1 MTSKRITISISQI
14 APLVGLDAYNN
25 FPRIICELWR
35 KNDPADFKLFE
46 TKLKEQGNQIATSN
60 EMNDIWEADE
70 ALGTNILQQVKDIN
84 ANKDKSSCD
93 MVSQQE
99 AIAKYI
105 NNNEKLANLDDKKKE
120 ELAKKVCS
128 VTNKMHG
135 VINEDSVLSE
145 FCRLSEKTIK
155 QTQGWIEI
163 PCYEGTSEDSSEGTH
178 GSLAKAMSR
187 TEPSLRE
194 LPPSEPPS
202 ISSSSSTSTTS
213 SSTKPNLKWVLV
225 GKYDAIT
232 TDDELVE
239 AKMRQKCLF
248 KKVRDYENVQ
258 VQLYLHALKFHQAY
272 LVESYTN
279 KKNVNQTYVNE
290 IKYDEEYVINNILE
304 RLQKFIKFFDVMMGS
319 EEFKE
324 GLLKGDKNRR
334 IYNIYESEYLCLES
348 LNF

>member
-1 MTSKRITISISQI
+1 MTTKRITISISQI

-25 FPRIICELWR
+25 FPRIICEIWR
-35 KNDPADFKLFE
+35 KSYPSDFKLFE
-46 TKLKEQGNQIATSN
+46 TQLKLEGIQLATSN

-70 ALGTNILQQVKDIN
+70 AMGTNILQQVKDIN
-84 ANKDKSSCD
+84 ANKEKSSGD
-93 MVSQQE
+93 MVTQQE

-105 NNNEKLANLDDKKKE
+105 NNNEKLVNLDDKQKE

-135 VINEDSVLSE
+135 VINEDSVLAE

-163 PCYEGTSEDSSEGTH
+163 PIDGF
-178 GSLAKAMSR
+178 
-187 TEPSLRE
+187 
-194 LPPSEPPS
+194 
-202 ISSSSSTSTTS
+202 STSIEEGLNCERALDLALDNPVS
-213 SSTKPNLKWVLV
+213 IKWVIV

-232 TDDELVE
+232 NDNELVE

-258 VQLYLHALKFHQAY
+258 VQLYLHALQFEQAY

-279 KKNVNQTYVNE
+279 KKNINQTYVNE
-290 IKYDEEYVINNILE
+290 IKYDSSYIIEIVLE
-304 RLQKFIKFFDVMMGS
+304 RIKKFIKFFELMMS
-319 EEFKE
+319 NNELKL
-324 GLLKGDKNRR
+324 GLLKGDKNRK
-334 IYNIYESEYLCLES
+334 IYRKYESEFLGIE
-348 LNF
+348 

>member
-1 MTSKRITISISQI
+1 MTSKRITISISQV

-35 KNDPADFKLFE
+35 KNDPTDFKLFE
-46 TKLKEQGNQIATSN
+46 TKLKEQGSQIATSN

-84 ANKDKSSCD
+84 ANKDKSSGD
-93 MVSQQE
+93 MVTQQE

-163 PCYEGTSEDSSEGTH
+163 NCCEDNEPTTST
-178 GSLAKAMSR
+178 L
-187 TEPSLRE
+187 
-194 LPPSEPPS
+194 
-202 ISSSSSTSTTS
+202 SSTSTT
-213 SSTKPNLKWVLV
+213 TNLKWVLV

-258 VQLYLHALKFHQAY
+258 VQLYLHALKFQQAY

-279 KKNVNQTYVNE
+279 KKNINQTYVNE

-304 RLQKFIKFFDVMMGS
+304 RLQKFIKFFNVMMGS

-348 LNF
+348 INF

>member
-1 MTSKRITISISQI
+1 MTTKRITISISQI

-25 FPRIICELWR
+25 FPRIICEIWR
-35 KNDPADFKLFE
+35 KSYPSDFKLFE
-46 TKLKEQGNQIATSN
+46 TQLKLEGIQLATSN

-84 ANKDKSSCD
+84 ANKEKSSGD
-93 MVSQQE
+93 MVTQQE

-105 NNNEKLANLDDKKKE
+105 NNNEKLVNLDDKQKE

-135 VINEDSVLSE
+135 VINEDSVLAE

-163 PCYEGTSEDSSEGTH
+163 PIDGF
-178 GSLAKAMSR
+178 
-187 TEPSLRE
+187 
-194 LPPSEPPS
+194 
-202 ISSSSSTSTTS
+202 STSIEEGLNCERALDLALDNS
-213 SSTKPNLKWVLV
+213 VSIKWVIV

-232 TDDELVE
+232 NDNELVE

-258 VQLYLHALKFHQAY
+258 VQLYLHALQFEQAY

-279 KKNVNQTYVNE
+279 KKNINQTYVNE
-290 IKYDEEYVINNILE
+290 IKYDSSYIIEIVLE
-304 RLQKFIKFFDVMMGS
+304 RIKKFIKFFELMMS
-319 EEFKE
+319 NNELKL
-324 GLLKGDKNRR
+324 GLLKGDKNRK
-334 IYNIYESEYLCLES
+334 IYRKYESEFLGIE
-348 LNF
+348 

>member
-84 ANKDKSSCD
+84 ANKDKSSGD

-163 PCYEGTSEDSSEGTH
+163 PCFQVTDEDSE
-178 GSLAKAMSR
+178 
-187 TEPSLRE
+187 
-194 LPPSEPPS
+194 
-202 ISSSSSTSTTS
+202 SSTSSSTTS
-213 SSTKPNLKWVLV
+213 SSTTSTKPNLKWVLV

-258 VQLYLHALKFHQAY
+258 VQLYLHALKFQQAY

-334 IYNIYESEYLCLES
+334 IYNIYER
-348 LNF
+348 

>member
-35 KNDPADFKLFE
+35 KNDPTDFKLFE

-163 PCYEGTSEDSSEGTH
+163 PCYFVTGEESE
-178 GSLAKAMSR
+178 
-187 TEPSLRE
+187 
-194 LPPSEPPS
+194 
-202 ISSSSSTSTTS
+202 STTS
-213 SSTKPNLKWVLV
+213 TPTKPNLKWVLV

-258 VQLYLHALKFHQAY
+258 VQLYLHALKFQQAY

-304 RLQKFIKFFDVMMGS
+304 RLKKFIKFFDVMMGS

>member
-1 MTSKRITISISQI
+1 MTSKRITISISQV

-35 KNDPADFKLFE
+35 KNDPTDFKLFE
-46 TKLKEQGNQIATSN
+46 TKLKEQGSQIATSN

-84 ANKDKSSCD
+84 ANKDKSSGD
-93 MVSQQE
+93 MVTQQE

-163 PCYEGTSEDSSEGTH
+163 PCYDCEGTH
-178 GSLAKAMSR
+178 GSL
-187 TEPSLRE
+187 E
-194 LPPSEPPS
+194 LPPLKGTKFPFEPHS
-202 ISSSSSTSTTS
+202 ISSTT
-213 SSTKPNLKWVLV
+213 TNLKWVLV

-258 VQLYLHALKFHQAY
+258 VQLYLHALKFQQAY

-279 KKNVNQTYVNE
+279 KKNINQTYVNE

-304 RLQKFIKFFDVMMGS
+304 RLQKFIKFFNVMMGS

>member
-1 MTSKRITISISQI
+1 MTTKRITISISQI

-25 FPRIICELWR
+25 FPRIICEIWR
-35 KNDPADFKLFE
+35 KSYPSDFKLFE
-46 TKLKEQGNQIATSN
+46 TQLKLEGIQLATSN

-84 ANKDKSSCD
+84 ANKEKSSGD
-93 MVSQQE
+93 MVTQQE

-105 NNNEKLANLDDKKKE
+105 NNNEKLVNLDDKQKE

-135 VINEDSVLSE
+135 VINEDSVLAE

-163 PCYEGTSEDSSEGTH
+163 PIDGFST
-178 GSLAKAMSR
+178 
-187 TEPSLRE
+187 
-194 LPPSEPPS
+194 
-202 ISSSSSTSTTS
+202 SSSSIEDGLNCERALDLALDNSVSI
-213 SSTKPNLKWVLV
+213 KWVIV

-232 TDDELVE
+232 NDNELVE

-258 VQLYLHALKFHQAY
+258 VQLYLHALQFEQAY

-279 KKNVNQTYVNE
+279 KKNINQTYVNE
-290 IKYDEEYVINNILE
+290 IKYDSSYIIEIVLE
-304 RLQKFIKFFDVMMGS
+304 RIKKFIKFFELMMS
-319 EEFKE
+319 NNELKL
-324 GLLKGDKNRR
+324 GLLKGDKNRK
-334 IYNIYESEYLCLES
+334 IYRKYESEFLGIE
-348 LNF
+348 

>member
-1 MTSKRITISISQI
+1 MAQKRITISISQI

-25 FPRIICELWR
+25 FPRIICEIWR
-35 KNDPADFKLFE
+35 KSYPSDFKIFE
-46 TKLKEQGNQIATSN
+46 NQLKTEGTQLATSN

-70 ALGTNILQQVKDIN
+70 ALGTNILQQVKEIN
-84 ANKDKSSCD
+84 SNKDKSSGD
-93 MVSQQE
+93 MVTQQE
-99 AIAKYI
+99 VITKYI
-105 NNNEKLANLDDKKKE
+105 NNNEKLTTIQKT
-120 ELAKKVCS
+120 ELVNKVCS

-163 PCYEGTSEDSSEGTH
+163 PCNKSD
-178 GSLAKAMSR
+178 GSVD
-187 TEPSLRE
+187 
-194 LPPSEPPS
+194 
-202 ISSSSSTSTTS
+202 II
-213 SSTKPNLKWVLV
+213 KWLIV

-232 TDDELVE
+232 TDNELVE

-258 VQLYLHALKFHQAY
+258 VQLYLHALKFEQAY

-290 IKYDEEYVINNILE
+290 IKYDESYVVEVILE
-304 RLQKFIKFFDVMMGS
+304 RIMKFIKFFEVMMS
-319 EEFKE
+319 SNELKI
-324 GLLKGDKNRR
+324 GLLRGDKNRK
-334 IYNIYESEYLCLES
+334 IYNIYETEYLGIE
-348 LNF
+348 